1 MHALSIQKMLT
12 TLEWGFKIPSFV
24 AGMFFLVFSLP
35 TAMADE
41 PLTAKELYTKM
52 SLEQR
57 VGQVF
62 IWTYPGQSLTA
73 PGATWLEK
81 YQPGA
86 LIVFGRNIKSAE
98 QIAKFNFDLQKF
110 AAKKMRAPFFLM
122 IDQEGGTVTRLKTQ
136 VPLPSALALGKM
148 NDTKFMQ
155 KFGNAVAV
163 VLKGLGFNVN
173 LAPVLDISAPT
184 KDSFIG
190 SRTFGNDP
198 VLVSERAGAYAEGLN
213 EGGIMPTAKH
223 FPGHGGVSQDSHH
236 TTPKKL
242 ATYEELADRDLV
254 PFEDFAQA
262 EFPRAVMMA
271 HIALPNV
278 DPSGVPSTYSKILIQ
293 DYLREKLGFDGL
305 VITDDL
311 EMAGATPG
319 DDIGE
324 HAVQAFLAGNDMLL
338 LAGVGARQKQA
349 FNKVLEAVRSGRVS
363 EARLRESVER
373 ILAYKLMLAL
383 APRPFNKKLSKDSVA
398 TLESLSKQV
407 QQKNFHLA
415 LESKS
420 ASWPQIKPET
430 HTLVL
435 GSEHRFFN
443 SFQKSF
449 LGKATFFH
457 LTPQSLGS
465 VEHELEKVPYDLIIY
480 YASGV
485 QTARWL
491 VRLTPAQRA
500 KTVVINSN
508 HDAEVESQGA
518 FLSVLNVGTHCPECG
533 TALGSW
539 INTPEIRA
547 PAQEPEPVLA
557 PPITN
562 INAPEN

>member
-1 MHALSIQKMLT
+1 MHGLSIQKMLT
-12 TLEWGFKIPSFV
+12 ALEWGLKIPSFV
-24 AGMFFLVFSLP
+24 AGMFFLAFSLP
-35 TAMADE
+35 PAIAGESIT
-41 PLTAKELYTKM
+41 TKELYAKM

-62 IWTYPGQSLTA
+62 IWTYPGQSLTST
-73 PGATWLEK
+73 GATWLEK

-86 LIVFGRNIKSAE
+86 LIVFGRNIKNAE

-110 AAKKMRAPFFLM
+110 AAQKMRAPFFLM

-155 KFGNAVAV
+155 KFGNAVAAM
-163 VLKGLGFNVN
+163 LKGLGFNVN
-173 LAPVLDISAPT
+173 LAPVLDISTPT

-190 SRTFGNDP
+190 SRTFGDDP
-198 VLVSERAGAYAEGLN
+198 EQVSERAGAYAEGLSD
-213 EGGIMPTAKH
+213 GGVMPTAKH

-311 EMAGATPG
+311 EMAGAIPG
-319 DDIGE
+319 DNIGE

-349 FNKVLEAVRSGRVS
+349 FSKVVEAVRSGRIS
-363 EARLRESVER
+363 DARLRESVER
-373 ILAYKLMLAL
+373 ILNYKQKLAI
-383 APRPFNKKLSKDSVA
+383 APLPYDKKVSKTSVA
-398 TLESLSKQV
+398 TLEALSKQV
-407 QQKNFHLA
+407 QQKNFSLA

-420 ASWPQIKPET
+420 AAWPEIKPET
-430 HTLVL
+430 HALVL
-435 GSEHRFFN
+435 GSERRFFN

-449 LGKATFFH
+449 LGKASFFH
-457 LTPQSLGS
+457 LTPQSLAG
-465 VEHELEKVPYDLIIY
+465 VERELEKIPYDLIVY
-480 YASGV
+480 YASGA

-500 KTVVINSN
+500 KTVVINSS

-518 FLSVLNVGTHCPECG
+518 FLSVLNIGTHCPECG
-533 TALGSW
+533 ADLGTW
-539 INTPEIRA
+539 VNAQDVRA
-547 PAQEPEPVLA
+547 PAQES
-557 PPITN
+557 PPPALTN
-562 INAPEN
+562 LNAPEN